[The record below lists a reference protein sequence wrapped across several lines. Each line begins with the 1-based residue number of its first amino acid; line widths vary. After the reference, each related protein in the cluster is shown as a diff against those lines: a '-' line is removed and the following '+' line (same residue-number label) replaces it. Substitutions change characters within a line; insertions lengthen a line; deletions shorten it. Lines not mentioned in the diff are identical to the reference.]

1 MVHKIKLNE
10 LRDIVKKI
18 ILEGDDKF
26 EGDKSILSDY
36 LGKELKIERDDNG
49 LLNFNFDANGWLF
62 DTRDVGEGCSIILGS
77 KYKNNVDLRKLTVT
91 DLDKLNITPI
101 ESLYWLSGGNAHWKF
116 GDGDFEAVSAD
127 LHNSFNSQITEII
140 KKSNTLGDIID
151 GFDEIV
157 DDIKSFVH
165 EKDAPTSIDEL
176 DGDYTSDKAKLFFK
190 DNLIDSIYDDDIPY
204 RIINIEDKYNFIDED
219 GNLLLEKEID
229 KWFDDISE
237 ISNKEVV
244 FCVRKGNKYAVVDE
258 YCDSMFNYRGDIF
271 LDSVGEF
278 NNEEYCVISYK
289 GKFNYLSLRGETI
302 TFDLS
307 DWFDSAEDFK
317 YGKGVV
323 RKDGDLYDIDVEGK
337 LTKR

>member
-10 LRDIVKKI
+10 LRNMVKKI

-36 LGKELKIERDDNG
+36 LGKELKIERDDDG

-62 DTRDVGEGCSIILGS
+62 DTSDVGEACSIILGS

-101 ESLYWLSGGNAHWKF
+101 ESLYWLSGGNAYWKF
-116 GDGDFEAVSAD
+116 GDGDFEAVSDD
-127 LHNSFNSQITEII
+127 LDNTFNSQIAEII
-140 KKSNTLGDIID
+140 KKSNTLGEIID
-151 GFDEIV
+151 GFGEIV
-157 DDIKSFVH
+157 DDIKSFVS
-165 EKDAPTSIDEL
+165 DRVANSFDDL
-176 DGDYTSDKAKLFFK
+176 DGDYTSDKAKVFFK
-190 DNLIDSIYDDDIPY
+190 DNLIDSIYDYDIPY
-204 RIINIEDKYNFIDED
+204 RIIEIEDKYNFIDED
-219 GNLLLEKEID
+219 GNLLLEKEINE
-229 KWFDDISE
+229 WFDDISE

-244 FCVRKGNKYAVVDE
+244 FRVRKGNKYAVVDK

-271 LDSVGEF
+271 LDYVGEF
-278 NNEEYCVISYK
+278 NNEEYCVIGYK

-307 DWFDSAEDFK
+307 DWFESAEDFK
-317 YGKGVV
+317 NGKGLV
-323 RKDGDLYDIDVEGK
+323 RKDGDLYDIDVEGN

>member
-18 ILEGDDKF
+18 ILEGDDNF

-36 LGKELKIERDDNG
+36 LGRELKIERDDDG

-101 ESLYWLSGGNAHWKF
+101 ESLYWLSGGNAYWKF
-116 GDGDFEAVSAD
+116 GDGDFEEFEGD
-127 LHNSFNSQITEII
+127 LHDNFNNEITEIV
-140 KKSNTLGDIID
+140 KKSNTLGEIID
-151 GFDEIV
+151 GFGEIV
-157 DDIKSFVH
+157 DEIKSFVF
-165 EKDAPTSIDEL
+165 DRVANSFDDL

-190 DNLIDSIYDDDIPY
+190 NNLIDSIYDDDIPY
-204 RIINIEDKYNFIDED
+204 RIIKIEDKYNFIDED
-219 GNLLLEKEID
+219 GN
-229 KWFDDISE
+229 
-237 ISNKEVV
+237 
-244 FCVRKGNKYAVVDE
+244 
-258 YCDSMFNYRGDIF
+258 YCDSMFDYRGDIF

-289 GKFNYLSLRGETI
+289 GKFNYLSLKGETI

-307 DWFDSAEDFK
+307 DWFESAEEFK
-317 YGKGVV
+317 HGKGLV
-323 RKDGDLYDIDVEGK
+323 RKDGDLYDIDVDGK

>member
-18 ILEGDDKF
+18 ILEGDDNF

-36 LGKELKIERDDNG
+36 LGRELKIERDDDG

-91 DLDKLNITPI
+91 DLDKSNITPI
-101 ESLYWLSGGNAHWKF
+101 ESLYWLSGGNAYWKF
-116 GDGDFEAVSAD
+116 GDGDFEEFEGD
-127 LHNSFNSQITEII
+127 LHDNFNNEITEIV
-140 KKSNTLGDIID
+140 KKSNTLGEIID
-151 GFDEIV
+151 GFGEIV
-157 DDIKSFVH
+157 DEIKSFVF
-165 EKDAPTSIDEL
+165 DRVANSFDDL

-190 DNLIDSIYDDDIPY
+190 NNLIDSIYDDDIPY
-204 RIINIEDKYNFIDED
+204 RIIKIEDKYNFIDED
-219 GNLLLEKEID
+219 GNLQIERDID

-258 YCDSMFNYRGDIF
+258 NCNSMFNYKGDIF

-278 NNEEYCVISYK
+278 NNEEYCVINYK
-289 GKFNYLSLRGETI
+289 GKFNYLSLKGETI

-307 DWFDSAEDFK
+307 DWFESAEDFK
-317 YGKGVV
+317 HGKGLV
-323 RKDGDLYDIDVEGK
+323 RKDGDLYDIDVDGK

>member
-18 ILEGDDKF
+18 ILEGDDNF

-36 LGKELKIERDDNG
+36 LGRELKIERDDDG

-101 ESLYWLSGGNAHWKF
+101 ESLYWLSGGNAYWKF
-116 GDGDFEAVSAD
+116 GDGDFEEFEGD
-127 LHNSFNSQITEII
+127 LHDNFNNEITEIV
-140 KKSNTLGDIID
+140 KKSNTLGEIID
-151 GFDEIV
+151 GFGEIV
-157 DDIKSFVH
+157 DEIKSFVF
-165 EKDAPTSIDEL
+165 DRVANSFDDL

-190 DNLIDSIYDDDIPY
+190 NNLIDSIYDDNIPY
-204 RIINIEDKYNFIDED
+204 RIIKIEDKYNFIDED
-219 GNLLLEKEID
+219 GNLQIERDID

-244 FCVRKGNKYAVVDE
+244 FCVRKGNKYAVVDK
-258 YCDSMFNYRGDIF
+258 YCDSMFNYKGDIF

-289 GKFNYLSLRGETI
+289 GKFNYLSLKGETI

-307 DWFDSAEDFK
+307 DWFESAEEFK
-317 YGKGVV
+317 HGKGLV
-323 RKDGDLYDIDVEGK
+323 RKDGDLYDIDVDGK